1 MFYLPHGLTVDHE
14 DNVWVTDVGAH
25 QVQYDGKFA
34 LSYPG
39 SLFCARRKCRVK
51 GLVHRNNR
59 HRMRAPISCQ
69 SKNCRHKMADL

>member
-39 SLFCARRKCRVK
+39 SLLGA
-51 GLVHRNNR
+51 GQ
-59 HRMRAPISCQ
+59 P
-69 SKNCRHKMADL
+69 SKRFGTRLI